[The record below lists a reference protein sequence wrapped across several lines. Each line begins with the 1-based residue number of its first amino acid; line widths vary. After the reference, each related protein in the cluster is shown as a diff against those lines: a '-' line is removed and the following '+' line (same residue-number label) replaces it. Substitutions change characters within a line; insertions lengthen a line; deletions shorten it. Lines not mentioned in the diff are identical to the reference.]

1 MEQRSTSL
9 DNLPTNN
16 SSNTLVNDILREM
29 NDTPSQGQQNNE
41 NFVGQGQNEQAFARQ
56 IDAQAQNVDQQVQPT
71 PEQMQELHNQEVELQ
86 KDMSETQQ
94 VLEQEQVQEQE
105 QGQEQGQ
112 GQEQQNAYAP
122 SIPSGLMP
130 GLSAQK
136 GSGFDIIQFVKTILL
151 FMILYILFSL
161 PDIHKILCK
170 LPFLCKNALD
180 GSTSLNFIGI
190 VLCALVGGVIFST
203 VQTFV

>member
-9 DNLPTNN
+9 DNLPTDN

-56 IDAQAQNVDQQVQPT
+56 IDAQAQNVEQVQPT
-71 PEQMQELHNQEVELQ
+71 PEQMQELHNQELEQNNQEVELQ
-86 KDMSETQQ
+86 KDVSETQQ
-94 VLEQEQVQEQE
+94 VLEQEQE
-105 QGQEQGQ
+105 QGQEQ

>member
-71 PEQMQELHNQEVELQ
+71 PEQMQELH
-86 KDMSETQQ
+86 
-94 VLEQEQVQEQE
+94 
-105 QGQEQGQ
+105 
-112 GQEQQNAYAP
+112 
-122 SIPSGLMP
+122 ICC
-130 GLSAQK
+130 
-136 GSGFDIIQFVKTILL
+136 I
-151 FMILYILFSL
+151 FSL
-161 PDIHKILCK
+161 LKCRIIMC
-170 LPFLCKNALD
+170 N
-180 GSTSLNFIGI
+180 
-190 VLCALVGGVIFST
+190 
-203 VQTFV
+203 